1 MNENTVNPSLKEIE
15 DVIDYYYSQNPDTL
29 MPLLLVA
36 LAANGK
42 MTISSTERE
51 IDEVYR
57 SYDLLQLLTMDWVKQ
72 NEVLKKKILG
82 WQKQGKRFVSI
93 DLQLDDWLFYIYY
106 ILREYDEV
114 TVEYEYHH
122 RIGLLYDHSSGNET
136 EKMQRDFAA
145 YILSDV
151 LLNISSDFYERNY
164 LYIYNYL
171 LVKSGIQP
179 ARPRKEVA
187 EMLVAL
193 LDYQSGGVVYNPFA
207 GCSFVGTMLNAGEN
221 LYADG
226 DANEK
231 LYALGLL
238 LNYGMKGNNKHFVQ
252 RDSTKWIEGVCP
264 SYVTTTYRGYI
275 QGIPAIY
282 FCLEKC
288 MHSLADNGKFAGVIS
303 PKDFFGKPAGIFK
316 TIVKKDWLDTVVMFP
331 FNEIAVLVNKQKDE
345 SRKGQVRLFNMLDST
360 LCNKKAKDLLH
371 YEQGATVVTN
381 EMIKKHQYNLKPFFE
396 RKMEAK
402 ENYELKE
409 IKTLLKCIK
418 PKTYQLDR
426 ENEWVMLGVNRTK
439 PYDSSRSEFYDKDAF
454 VRKTIQSMFKPA
466 YKLHGNLLIVNRK
479 HREGLLEPRLYE
491 EKKKNVFFDVDD
503 GMVFQLLDEAKGD
516 KKWWVNE
523 LQKPYV
529 MEQLYPYGKD
539 CLLPE
544 VITPD
549 KFLSLKLWKPKNL
562 HDENYETAL
571 NVGFELFADETTKYK
586 ITDDIFSGGFG
597 ITYLAE
603 KLNLD
608 NGKSE
613 EVVLKEFFMRGYC
626 FRAKDG
632 SVKYNLKD
640 EVEKYRLK
648 FVKEARIMQ
657 ELGADP
663 DNHIMHVRNV
673 FEDKKT
679 RTLYYE
685 MKNYPAG
692 SLDKG
697 KVYPE
702 EYLIK
707 HIVIPLSKAL
717 HQVHKRK
724 VLHLDVK
731 PGNILLDENDDA
743 VLIDFGIAK
752 RYDEKGVQMTMVR
765 EPGTDLYSPPE
776 QKNGSMEKFT
786 PATDVFA
793 LAATCYKL
801 LTGNNPVVVFGN
813 SNEKERIYRTMEGC
827 SDKTKDAIVKGLAN
841 AMDKRPQTMADFLHL
856 FPECEDIS
864 FE

>member
-1 MNENTVNPSLKEIE
+1 MNEQSVNPSLKEIE

-42 MTISSTERE
+42 MTINSTEQE
-51 IDEVYR
+51 IDVVYR
-57 SYDLLQLLTMDWVKQ
+57 SYDLVQLLTMDWVKQ
-72 NEVLKKKILG
+72 NEVLNKRISG
-82 WQKQGKRFVSI
+82 WKQQGKRFVSI
-93 DLQLDDWLFYIYY
+93 DLQLDDWLLNIYN
-106 ILREYDEV
+106 ILKKYDEV
-114 TVEYEYHH
+114 TVKYEYHH
-122 RIGLLYDHSSGNET
+122 RIGLLYDHSPGNET

-151 LLNISSDFYERNY
+151 LLNIPSDFYERNY

-193 LDYQSGGVVYNPFA
+193 LDYQSDGVVYNPFA
-207 GCSFVGTMLNAGEN
+207 GCSFVGAMLNAGEN

-226 DANEK
+226 DVNEK
-231 LYALGLL
+231 LFALGLL

-252 RDSTKWIEGVCP
+252 RDSTKWIYGVCP
-264 SYVTTTYRGYI
+264 SYVITTYRGYP
-275 QGIPAIY
+275 QGIPAFY

-288 MHSLADNGKFAGVIS
+288 LDTLTDNGKFAGVIL
-303 PKDFFGKPAGIFK
+303 PKDLFGKSADIFR
-316 TIVKKDWLDTVVMFP
+316 TMVNNDWLDTVVMFP

-345 SRKGQVRLFNMLDST
+345 FRKGQVRLFNMLDPM
-360 LCNKKAKDLLH
+360 LRNKKAENLIR

-381 EMIKKHQYNLKPFFE
+381 DVIKKHQYNLKPFFE

-402 ENYELKE
+402 ENFEL
-409 IKTLLKCIK
+409 IDIQTLLKSIK

-426 ENEWVMLGVNRTK
+426 ENGWVMLGIDHSK
-439 PYDSSRSEFYDKDAF
+439 PYDRSLDNKDCF

-479 HREGLLEPRLYE
+479 HREGLLEPRLHKE
-491 EKKKNVFFDVDD
+491 TKKNVFFDVDD
-503 GMVFQLLDEAKGD
+503 GMVFQLLDEAKG
-516 KKWWVNE
+516 WEQWLVNE

-549 KFLSLKLWKPKNL
+549 KFLSLKLWRDKNL
-562 HDENYETAL
+562 NDDRCETAL
-571 NVGFELFADETTKYK
+571 NVGFELFANETTRYK
-586 ITDDIFSGGFG
+586 IKDDLFSGGFG

-608 NGKSE
+608 NGESE

-640 EVEKYRLK
+640 EVEKYRRK
-648 FVKEARIMQ
+648 FEKEAQLMQ
-657 ELGADP
+657 NLGANP

-679 RTLYYE
+679 KTLYYE

-697 KVYPE
+697 KVFPE
-702 EYLIK
+702 DYLIK
-707 HIVIPLSKAL
+707 HIVIPMSKAL

-765 EPGTDLYSPPE
+765 EPGTDLYAPPE

-801 LTGNNPVVVFGN
+801 VTGKNPIVVYDN
-813 SNEKERIYRTMEGC
+813 SNEKERIYSTMEGC
-827 SDKTKDAIVKGLAN
+827 SEKTKNVIVQGLSN
-841 AMDKRPQTMADFLHL
+841 DMDKRPQTMAVFLHS
-856 FPECEDIS
+856 FPECEDI
-864 FE
+864 FLE